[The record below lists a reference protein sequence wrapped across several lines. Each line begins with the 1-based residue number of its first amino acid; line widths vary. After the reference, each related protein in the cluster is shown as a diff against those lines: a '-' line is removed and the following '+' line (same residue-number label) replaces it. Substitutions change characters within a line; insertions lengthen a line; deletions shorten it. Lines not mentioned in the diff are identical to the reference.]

1 MVVQRPFCGPKA
13 GLKRRCYAG
22 SARTIRELIENNPR
36 YERRR
41 WQMLT
46 ITRLAYAGFYLT
58 RKSFAVA
65 KVEMGEGTA
74 IGLTTL
80 QMSWIDGLI

>member
-1 MVVQRPFCGPKA
+1 M
-13 GLKRRCYAG
+13 LKRKETVWEQ
-22 SARTIRELIENNPR
+22 SEIRT
-36 YERRR
+36 
-41 WQMLT
+41 
-46 ITRLAYAGFYLT
+46 LALADTHHDMVGVRGFYLT

-80 QMSWIDGLI
+80 QRSWIDGLM